1 MSSESVRSI
10 SHSNNSCPVWLP
22 WVFFHQTNSQFELK
36 RPAALKEA
44 ESYVPRDIS
53 YWFMFAVL
61 GVDVSF
67 YFNQDPRSVF
77 LFCSYEWTAS
87 FFFFFHLLIPNWGL
101 VLLYVRKESEE
112 VFDALMLKTP
122 SLKGL
127 MEAVSS
133 INSIILF
140 KKWKQTYTELRWNR
154 SYRPCRFLCCSET
167 SEAFTEW
174 QCLVCACGIV
184 HVSPTSWVLSLCGV
198 VTILSQTTAPSML
211 VGR

>member
-22 WVFFHQTNSQFELK
+22 WVFFHQTNSQLE
-36 RPAALKEA
+36 PECSAELKEA

-77 LFCSYEWTAS
+77 LFFSYEWTAS

-133 INSIILF
+133 INF
-140 KKWKQTYTELRWNR
+140 K
-154 SYRPCRFLCCSET
+154 
-167 SEAFTEW
+167 
-174 QCLVCACGIV
+174 
-184 HVSPTSWVLSLCGV
+184 LSLKSESKPTQNCAGIDLKDCADFFAV
-198 VTILSQTTAPSML
+198 LKPRRLLLTGSASSVPVTQFMFQPPHGSSVFAGLSPSGL
-211 VGR
+211 RPLHPAC